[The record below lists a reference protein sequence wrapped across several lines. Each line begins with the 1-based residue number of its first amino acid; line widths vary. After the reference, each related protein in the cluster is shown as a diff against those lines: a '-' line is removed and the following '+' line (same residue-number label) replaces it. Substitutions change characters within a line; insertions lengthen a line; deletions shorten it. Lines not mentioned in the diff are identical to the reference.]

1 MRTTRRIPLVPVT
14 CLALLAGFLAGC
26 ADNTAPPQ
34 DGLPSVIDAPLL
46 ASVHLK
52 GGKNAEPSFYDGG
65 LTLMADGALSGLGNG
80 DILVTLDAMANVTS
94 TCTNQGGN
102 AAPGQNPAPISVS
115 GSVAIPDEEIK
126 NGNTP
131 FSVTTIAPPA
141 IIPGAPDCPNANW
154 TESIDDLAFTSA
166 LITVEQ
172 PAGTTVLT
180 LSCTFDPPTSDGDVN
195 KQDVTCN

>member
-1 MRTTRRIPLVPVT
+1 MRTPHRIPLVSVT
-14 CLALLAGFLAGC
+14 SLVVLAGFLVGC

-34 DGLPSVIDAPLL
+34 DDLPSVFEGPLL

-52 GGKNAEPSFYDGG
+52 GGRNAEPAFYDGG
-65 LTLMADGALSGLGNG
+65 LWLHADGDLSGLGNG
-80 DILVTLDAMANVTS
+80 DVLVTIDALANVTS

-102 AAPGQNPAPISVS
+102 AAPGQNPAPISVT
-115 GSVAIPDEEIK
+115 GSVSIPEEEVK

-131 FSVTTIAPPA
+131 FSVATIPPPA
-141 IIPGAPDCPNANW
+141 IIPGAPDCPNPNW

-166 LITVEQ
+166 VITVEQ

-180 LSCTFDPPTSDGDVN
+180 VACTFDPPTSDGSVN